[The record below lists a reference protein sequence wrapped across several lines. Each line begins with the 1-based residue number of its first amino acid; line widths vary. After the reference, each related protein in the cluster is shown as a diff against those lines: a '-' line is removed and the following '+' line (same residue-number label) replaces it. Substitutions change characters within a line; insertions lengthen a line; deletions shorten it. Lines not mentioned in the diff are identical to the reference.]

1 MIAVNFHLSGEL
13 SRGASKNNAER
24 PHLHLFSGKRAS
36 CSSWRPKSSK
46 FIWAIFGS
54 NSTGKHGQS
63 LWVAVANPPS
73 SCSPLD
79 SASSLWIAI
88 HRVSRHV
95 LYKVIFPSYAIVFY
109 QSISL
114 YHPVRLLHAQVTVRR
129 CCFTTQPQ
137 LRHVPN
143 YVSK

>member
-1 MIAVNFHLSGEL
+1 MNFHLRGEL

-36 CSSWRPKSSK
+36 CGSCPKSSK
-46 FIWAIFGS
+46 FISAIFGSS

-109 QSISL
+109 KSISL
-114 YHPVRLLHAQVTVRR
+114 YHPVHLLHAQVIVRR

-137 LRHVPN
+137 LRHVHN
-143 YVSK
+143 SFSK